1 MLLPPPKN
9 MEEHVVG
16 RHSPDESKTPV
27 STRRLLSCRCF
38 HCSAFSARVPCH
50 KTHNIGDW
58 EIGTDSCC
66 GGFCTSQ
73 PRCAHP
79 DRDECEIGRSSKGK
93 DPLIYYGWDK
103 QAPNLKCIYN
113 LDKIDTRAQVLAY
126 KDKFGENNDIEAKY
140 CTQKITTCPKGMK
153 ECSRLKSIGEG
164 GNECRMWFERQPTH
178 IQNATIQN
186 YCLRHNTEDCKCIN
200 RADNS
205 AYQAMKGAH
214 SINDGCWYTAC
225 ANRSGK
231 YLVPTQLANP
241 TCPDKMCQVLFDI
254 VEDGNVSIDHV
265 QNDIVCKFDRH
276 PSDPSKPL
284 PPKPHVAGPPDPL
297 VPKPAKPD
305 KTFLDFAKLYKYE
318 MFAISIL
325 LIVLIVIVTQF

>member
-1 MLLPPPKN
+1 MG
-9 MEEHVVG
+9 EHVVG
-16 RHSPDESKTPV
+16 RLVQTSQKQQYQPGD
-27 STRRLLSCRCF
+27 CRCF

-50 KTHNIGDW
+50 STHNITDW
-58 EIGTDSCC
+58 QIATDSCC

-79 DRDECEIGRSSKGK
+79 DRDECEIGRSTQGQ

-140 CTQKITTCPKGMK
+140 CTQKVNKCPKGMN

-164 GNECRMWFERQPTH
+164 GNECRIWFERQPIH
-178 IQNATIQN
+178 VKDATMQN

-200 RADNS
+200 RAENT

-231 YLVPTQLANP
+231 YLVPTQLTNP
-241 TCPDKMCQVLFDI
+241 TCPDKMCQVIFDI
-254 VEDGNVSIDHV
+254 IEDGNVSIDHV
-265 QNDIVCKFDRH
+265 QNDIVCQFDKH
-276 PSDPSKPL
+276 PSQPPSKHV
-284 PPKPHVAGPPDPL
+284 PPKSPTPIDTNGDEL
-297 VPKPAKPD
+297 ETD
-305 KTFLDFAKLYKYE
+305 KTFIQFAKRYKYE
-318 MFAISIL
+318 LFAIAIL
-325 LIVLIVIVTQF
+325 IIVLIVVVTQF